1 MGIIGAASRIANQA
15 PVRIEVNMAKDRKD
29 NEVELA
35 TLSAGDEIREPE
47 QFRHN
52 VGYAIRRAQMRVY
65 DEFYAALADLD
76 TTPTRFT
83 LMLLIRENP
92 GIRSVDLAHALGV
105 ARSGMVRLIDELEQR
120 ELIAREIDQKDR
132 RNQSLVLTSHGRRKL
147 GRVEKVVE
155 QHEARVT
162 TGLSKSEREK
172 LLELLWR
179 VAI

>member
-1 MGIIGAASRIANQA
+1 MG
-15 PVRIEVNMAKDRKD
+15 KDQKG
-29 NEVELA
+29 NEVEI
-35 TLSAGDEIREPE
+35 TSFSAGDEIREPE

-52 VGYAIRRAQMRVY
+52 IGYAIRRAQMRVY
-65 DEFYAALADLD
+65 DDFYAALADLD

-92 GIRSVDLAHALGV
+92 GIRSVDLARVLGV

-120 ELIAREIDQKDR
+120 ELIAREVDKKDR
-132 RNQSLVLTSHGRRKL
+132 RNQSLLLTGLGRRKL
-147 GRVEKVVE
+147 SRMEKAVER
-155 QHEARVT
+155 HEAHLT
-162 TGLSKSEREK
+162 AGLSISERDK